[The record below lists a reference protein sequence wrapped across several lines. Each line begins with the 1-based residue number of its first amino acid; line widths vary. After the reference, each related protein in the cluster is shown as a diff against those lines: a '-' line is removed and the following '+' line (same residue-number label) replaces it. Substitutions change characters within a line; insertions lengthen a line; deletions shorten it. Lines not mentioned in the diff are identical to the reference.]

1 MKRALFLSILL
12 LCGCGGAGT
21 GSPSADPTAPPT
33 PSTARGARVT
43 FIGDSW
49 FAGTGVATSCYPRPS
64 MDSSP
69 CPNGQSIADD
79 VARALHATAYQ
90 NLAVGGSTLYD
101 AFEHQSPE
109 VDRSAQVV
117 LVMSGY
123 NDEKPMGD
131 DEAQW
136 NTWNACNPATRTY
149 FPNIYGN
156 SSCPVAEPW
165 TASVSSPSGFTE
177 IPSDPAARVSGVLKE
192 VEKVAPGARIVF
204 VVPAH
209 DYQIPET
216 EFTPQQIATY
226 QWSNGIIDSAI
237 TSQPAQSIALA
248 GAPIYDA
255 QNFVPQGQCPTPGV
269 GNCGAHPN
277 AAGAQVIANFIVNA
291 LP

>member
-1 MKRALFLSILL
+1 MKRALFLSILIL
-12 LCGCGGAGT
+12 SGCGGG
-21 GSPSADPTAPPT
+21 GSTSPPADPTAPPT
-33 PSTARGARVT
+33 PSTAHDARLT

-49 FAGTGVATSCYPRPS
+49 FAGTGVATSCYPRPT

-69 CPNGQSIADD
+69 CPSGQSIADD
-79 VARALHATAYQ
+79 IARALHAAAYQ
-90 NLAVGGSTLYD
+90 NLALGGSTLYD
-101 AFEHQSPE
+101 ALKHQALK
-109 VDRSAQVV
+109 VDPSAQVV
-117 LVMSGY
+117 VVMSGY

-136 NTWNACNPATRTY
+136 NTWNACDPATRTY
-149 FPNIYGN
+149 FPDIYGN

-165 TASVSSPSGFTE
+165 TASTYSPSGFTE
-177 IPSDPAARVSGVLKE
+177 TPNDPAVRVSGVLSE
-192 VEKVAPGARIVF
+192 VEKAAPGARVVF

-216 EFTPQQIATY
+216 MFTPQQIATY

-237 TSQPAQSIALA
+237 TSQPAQSIDL
-248 GAPIYDA
+248 GDA
-255 QNFVPQGQCPTPGV
+255 QIYAAGNFVPQGQCPTPGV

-277 AAGAQVIANFIVNA
+277 ATGAQVIAQFIVNA